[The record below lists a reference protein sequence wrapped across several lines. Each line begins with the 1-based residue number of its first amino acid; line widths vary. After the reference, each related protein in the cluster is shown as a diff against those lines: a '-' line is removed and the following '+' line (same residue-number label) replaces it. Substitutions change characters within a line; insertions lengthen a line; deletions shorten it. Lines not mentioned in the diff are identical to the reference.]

1 MSSLSK
7 SAFWLTVSKIAT
19 TAINMLVVMLLSRF
33 RTLEEYGIYSQINII
48 NTVVTSITAI
58 GLPTGINYFLNKTEE
73 IKEKKDFLSAYFSLG
88 TVIGFITA
96 IGLGVALPLLI

>member
-58 GLPTGINYFLNKTEE
+58 GLPTGINYFLNK
-73 IKEKKDFLSAYFSLG
+73 
-88 TVIGFITA
+88 VNA
-96 IGLGVALPLLI
+96 IPLTSSTSVLALFTNSVGEGIASN